1 MNKSVGISDIHLF
14 TELDMVYN
22 QVRVLEAK
30 QNETKF
36 KCLGSGQCCKIGLI
50 LPMME
55 CASIAFNLNKEY
67 YMNLENKGRVFA
79 DEWFS
84 KVKESL
90 IYALSDPDWVWG
102 GETKRHC
109 AFYKGGCTIYG
120 YRPLVCR
127 SFGTITG
134 VDEYCPRERNA
145 YGNIDFYAG
154 QPIKDLVMQFQNLLK
169 KFAKGKDKSFDTV
182 VYMPL
187 GVLSFILSVEEMI
200 ELEKVTDD
208 KMWKAVQG
216 WFNYRV
222 HYVKEHGMTLEDL
235 TKEASEAGGQ
245 IAFRTKE
252 DED

>member
-1 MNKSVGISDIHLF
+1 MRRSVQLSDIHLF

-30 QNETKF
+30 QNATKF
-36 KCLGSGQCCKIGLI
+36 KCLGSGKCCTIGLI

-55 CASIAFNLNKEY
+55 CANIAYNLNKEY
-67 YMNLENKGRVFA
+67 YMNLESKGEDEANK
-79 DEWFS
+79 WFNS
-84 KVKESL
+84 VKESL
-90 IYALSDPDWVWG
+90 IHALSDPDWVWG
-102 GETKRHC
+102 GETKRHG

-145 YGNIDFYAG
+145 YGNIDFYSG
-154 QPIKDLVMQFQNLLK
+154 QPIKDLVFQFQNLLK
-169 KFAKGKDKSFDTV
+169 KFAKDKDKSFDTV

-187 GVLSFILSVEEMI
+187 GVLSFLLTTEEMMEI
-200 ELEKVTDD
+200 QKVTDD

-222 HYVKEHGMTLEDL
+222 HYVKEHGMTLENL
-235 TKEASEAGGQ
+235 TKEASQAGGE
-245 IAFRTKE
+245 IAFRQYEHE
-252 DED
+252 D